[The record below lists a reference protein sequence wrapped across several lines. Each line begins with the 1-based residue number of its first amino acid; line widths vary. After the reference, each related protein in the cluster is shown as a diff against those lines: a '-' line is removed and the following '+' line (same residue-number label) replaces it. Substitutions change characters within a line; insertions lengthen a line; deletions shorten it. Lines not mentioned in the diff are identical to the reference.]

1 MPFSVTDDCDRQPLD
16 PFGVS
21 AHSPEPTNPLV
32 DDGAGCWTV
41 EATLDREWRFA
52 AMGRLTAG
60 LAHDFNNLL
69 TVVIGQTDRII
80 ASAVDDERLTRLAAA
95 AQNAALQG
103 AKITG
108 RLLAF
113 ARHGE
118 LCLEVFDLDR
128 HIADIGEFV
137 RCAVGETIAVA
148 VRAEDGLWPCL
159 VDPVLFEA
167 ALLNL
172 AINARD
178 AMPGGGRLTI
188 AARNA
193 ALETGEAQRLGLA
206 PGDYIVVTVADSGCG
221 MSPDVQRKAFQP
233 CFSTKETGTGLG
245 LAQVSAFARR
255 IGGSASIDS
264 AAGKATIVFL
274 HLPKAAASVLPGAA
288 STRRCV
294 YTVA

>member
-1 MPFSVTDDCDRQPLD
+1 
-16 PFGVS
+16 
-21 AHSPEPTNPLV
+21 
-32 DDGAGCWTV
+32 
-41 EATLDREWRFA
+41 
-52 AMGRLTAG
+52 
-60 LAHDFNNLL
+60 
-69 TVVIGQTDRII
+69 
-80 ASAVDDERLTRLAAA
+80 
-95 AQNAALQG
+95 
-103 AKITG
+103 
-108 RLLAF
+108 
-113 ARHGE
+113 
-118 LCLEVFDLDR
+118 
-128 HIADIGEFV
+128 
-137 RCAVGETIAVA
+137 
-148 VRAEDGLWPCL
+148 
-159 VDPVLFEA
+159 VLFEA

-233 CFSTKETGTGLG
+233 CFSTKKTGTRLG